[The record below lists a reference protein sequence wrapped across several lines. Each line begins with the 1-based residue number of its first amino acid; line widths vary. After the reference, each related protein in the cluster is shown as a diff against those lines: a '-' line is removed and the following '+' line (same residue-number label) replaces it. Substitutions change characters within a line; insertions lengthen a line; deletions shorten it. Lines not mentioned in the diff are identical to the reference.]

1 MTAKELLKRIADG
14 DKAAIA
20 ENKAA
25 FVGVCAFCGVEF
37 DKRRPD
43 QEYCKKA
50 CRIAFHWRKKA
61 EAEK

>member
-1 MTAKELLKRIADG
+1 MTTKELLKRIADG
-14 DKAAIA
+14 DKDAIA

-43 QEYCKKA
+43 QKYCKKA
-50 CRIAFHWRKKA
+50 CRIAKHWKD